1 MLMLLLPK
9 FRKRSFSVLQIQYL
23 TTTSVARLRL
33 ESEYVQFA
41 EALIQRWHLWVLDSN
56 QNNRI

>member
-41 EALIQRWHLWVLDSN
+41 EALIQRWHL
-56 QNNRI
+56 